1 MRTSLEPT
9 EQEKVELWRLQVLV
23 KAGYPFR
30 LAACIAS
37 SSADLHL
44 AASLVRDGCEPR
56 LAAKILL

>member
-23 KAGYPFR
+23 KAGYPFA
-30 LAACIAS
+30 LATFIAG

-44 AASLVRDGCEPR
+44 AASLITKGCTPS